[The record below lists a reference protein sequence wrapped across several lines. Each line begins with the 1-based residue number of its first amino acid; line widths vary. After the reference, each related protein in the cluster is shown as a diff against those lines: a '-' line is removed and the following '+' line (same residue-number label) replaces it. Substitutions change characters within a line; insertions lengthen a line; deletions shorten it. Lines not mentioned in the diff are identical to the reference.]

1 MSDQK
6 RIAFGYSR
14 DGRNRIVIHPLQS
27 QAVRLIFELYADGQS
42 LEKISSQFLA
52 CGLPSPY
59 NKPRWGKQAL
69 SKILSYERY
78 LGNEDYPR
86 IIEPDLFEHVMAV
99 RQSRQ
104 K

>member
-42 LEKISSQFLA
+42 LDKIANWFFA
-52 CGLPSPY
+52 CGIPSPY
-59 NKPRWGKQAL
+59 NNPRWGKQAL

-78 LGNEDYPR
+78 LGNEGYPK
-86 IIEPDLFEHVMAV
+86 IIEVDLFNRVKAV

>member
-1 MSDQK
+1 MVY
-6 RIAFGYSR
+6 IADPFHWT
-14 DGRNRIVIHPLQS
+14 IVQEY
-27 QAVRLIFELYADGQS
+27 VRTPMINYRSAATEGQS

-59 NKPRWGKQAL
+59 NNLRRGKQAL

-78 LGNEDYPR
+78 LGNEDYPK
-86 IIEPDLFEHVMAV
+86 IIEPDLFDRVMAV
-99 RQSRQ
+99 PQSRQ